1 VGPGG
6 GPVDINKLIKLQRR
20 IIIQRLLPDLCQ
32 IIPSIG
38 ENMQIVDGILV
49 SQEPEPRTWVNL
61 GGVTQT
67 DIPCR
72 MTIERAYV
80 PNKLSV
86 QSTVVDRYTLELP
99 ADMRGVVDQR
109 DRVMKSGRKYEIR
122 KISDQSEWDGT
133 LELTVVEISADYD
146 HP

>member
-1 VGPGG
+1 
-6 GPVDINKLIKLQRR
+6 
-20 IIIQRLLPDLCQ
+20 
-32 IIPSIG
+32 
-38 ENMQIVDGILV
+38 
-49 SQEPEPRTWVNL
+49 
-61 GGVTQT
+61 
-67 DIPCR
+67 